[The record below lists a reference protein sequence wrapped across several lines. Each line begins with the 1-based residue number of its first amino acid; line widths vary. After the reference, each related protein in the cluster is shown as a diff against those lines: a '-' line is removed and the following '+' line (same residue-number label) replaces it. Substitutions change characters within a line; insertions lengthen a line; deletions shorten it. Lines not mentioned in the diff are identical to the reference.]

1 MKKIYTLVLSVLT
14 VGAVGA
20 QVNST
25 LVTKTHSPVIKSAKK
40 PGTSTTNV
48 QKAVV
53 AGPFTFASS
62 ETWTTV
68 DNASS
73 GDNWVVGTTAP
84 QGFYSDGMGAIT
96 STTAA
101 DNFAMY
107 DSDFLGE
114 DDNGSSP
121 QNADIFYA
129 TSIDLTGYPA
139 VAVEFESY
147 YRAFQGNCYVIAST
161 DGVNW
166 TEVQVH
172 DDIDVNDNT
181 ANPVVVTANV
191 SSIIGNSPTAYIG
204 FRYIGTWDYAWMVD
218 DVKIVTLPD
227 NDLGIIKGWHGDI
240 LSSYEFSMVP
250 LTQAREIVA
259 GVVVENQGGQAQ
271 NVTVTCEVNDGSGV
285 VATTTQALSSAV
297 GAKDTLWF
305 NTGYTPSA
313 NGTYDVTFTLPADM
327 ETSDDT
333 YTTSELMVND
343 DLMAHDYG
351 ADGAYGWNASTN
363 NNADEPHSWGN
374 LFEMEADQLLKGV
387 DINFATGTTPGLYF
401 LIRVQHVDPLGQGD
415 YIQDPMDL
423 LAQVDYTVDAADIGS
438 AITTIELPTPVT
450 LQAGEL
456 YMIDI
461 LKVDGTTGQ
470 SFYIGG
476 SDTNLED
483 DDFSTIGYG
492 PYGSG
497 SAVNYYISWGF
508 APYVRANFDPTLNV
522 EEEELTGVS
531 VYPNPSA
538 GVVNVTNDNNLTNTI
553 EVFDVTGKT
562 VLSKVVSTQTTFDLS
577 GNGSGVYIVKV
588 SNEAGSLVERVVI
601 K

>member
-1 MKKIYTLVLSVLT
+1 
-14 VGAVGA
+14 
-20 QVNST
+20 
-25 LVTKTHSPVIKSAKK
+25 
-40 PGTSTTNV
+40 
-48 QKAVV
+48 
-53 AGPFTFASS
+53 
-62 ETWTTV
+62 
-68 DNASS
+68 
-73 GDNWVVGTTAP
+73 
-84 QGFYSDGMGAIT
+84 MGAIT

-101 DNFAMY
+101 DNFAMF

-121 QNADIFYA
+121 QDADIFYA
-129 TSIDLTGYPA
+129 TSIDLTGIPA

-147 YRAFQGNCYVIAST
+147 YRAFQGSCYVIAST

-166 TEVQVH
+166 TQVQVH
-172 DDIDVNDNT
+172 DDVDVNAST
-181 ANPVVVTANV
+181 ANPATVTANV

-227 NDLGIIKGWHGDI
+227 NDLGLIKGWHGDI
-240 LSSYEFSMVP
+240 LNSYEYSMIP
-250 LTQAREIVA
+250 LAQSREIVA

-271 NVTVTCEVNDGSGV
+271 SVTVTCEVNDGSGV
-285 VATTTQALSSAV
+285 VATTTQALSSSV

-313 NGTYDVTFTLPADM
+313 NGSYDVTFSIPADE

-363 NNADEPHSWGN
+363 DNADEPHSWGN
-374 LFEMEADQLLKGV
+374 LYEMESNQLLKGV
-387 DINFATGTTPGLYF
+387 DVNFATGTTPGLYF

-483 DDFSTIGYG
+483 DDFSTIGFG

-508 APYVRANFDPTLNV
+508 APYVRANFDPTLSL
-522 EEEELTGVS
+522 EEAALTGVS
-531 VYPNPSA
+531 VYPNPSE

-562 VLSKVVSTQTTFDLS
+562 VLSKVVSTETTFDLS

>member
-1 MKKIYTLVLSVLT
+1 MKKIYTLILSVMT
-14 VGAVGA
+14 VGVVGA
-20 QVNST
+20 QVNPN
-25 LVTKTHSPVIKSAKK
+25 LVTKTRHTPATKAKK
-40 PGTSTTNV
+40 PGTTATNV

-53 AGPFTFASS
+53 AGPFTFSNM
-62 ETWTTV
+62 ETWTTA
-68 DNASS
+68 DNAGS
-73 GDNWVVGTTAP
+73 GDNWVVGTAAP
-84 QGFYSDGMGAIT
+84 QGFYSDGMGAIA

-101 DNFAMY
+101 NNFAMF

-114 DDNGSSP
+114 DDNGTSP
-121 QNADIFYA
+121 QDADIFYA
-129 TSIDLTGYPA
+129 TSIDLTGIPA

-147 YRAFQGNCYVIAST
+147 YRAYVGSCYVIAST

-166 TEVQVH
+166 TQVQVH
-172 DDIDVNDNT
+172 DDVDVNAST
-181 ANPVVVTANV
+181 ANPATVTANV

-227 NDLGIIKGWHGDI
+227 NDLGLIKGWHGDI
-240 LSSYEFSMVP
+240 LNSYEYSMIP
-250 LTQAREIVA
+250 LAQSREIVA

-313 NGTYDVTFTLPADM
+313 NGSYDVTFSIPADE

-351 ADGAYGWNASTN
+351 AVDPFGWASTN
-363 NNADEPHSWGN
+363 DNADEPHSWGN
-374 LFEMEADQLLKGV
+374 LYEMESDQLLKGV
-387 DINFATGTTPGLYF
+387 DVNFATGTTPGLYF

-461 LKVDGTTGQ
+461 LKVDGTTGA

-483 DDFSTIGYG
+483 DDFSSIGYG
-492 PYGSG
+492 PYGQG

-522 EEEELTGVS
+522 EEEALTGVS
-531 VYPNPSA
+531 VYPNPSE

-562 VLSKVVSTQTTFDLS
+562 VLSKVVSTETTFDLS